1 MIQKTRKDILL
12 TVLNKLIWH
21 RDLAEWFLLLLQQ
34 TDNLKLEEQLLESII
49 QALHTTKKQQ
59 ETQQFDAT
67 LQVLQHIK
75 QMEHREMDQSEAES
89 LLSSLE

>member
-21 RDLAEWFLLLLQQ
+21 RELAEWFLLLLQQ
-34 TDNLKLEEQLLESII
+34 TDNPELEEQLLETITH
-49 QALHTTKKQQ
+49 ALHTAKKQQ

-67 LQVLQHIK
+67 LQVLKRIK
-75 QMEHREMDQSEAES
+75 QMEHREVDQSEAES
-89 LLSSLE
+89 LLSQLE